1 MRHPKAFD
9 LRSLEVFLAVAE
21 THSMTAAGERLGM
34 TQSAVSQSV
43 NALEEGMNVPLVDRT
58 VRPLA
63 LTGPGKILAQRA
75 SNILAEADVT
85 IDHVRNAADTIPP
98 FLSIAMI
105 DSFVAAVGPH
115 LFETFGKI
123 AEHCR
128 VWSGLSPML
137 SDHFASRRVDI
148 IVTTGE
154 SVPENLAHMSYD
166 LLVEPYLLAVPASL
180 EGPIDDLGLLVEKHE
195 IIRFSERSNIGRDI
209 ERHLRRLRLQ
219 PPHRMEFDFS
229 DSVLSMVGGGAG
241 WAIATPLCCLQSATY
256 LPGIRLAPLPGPGLT
271 RRLSLLVRDP
281 QFSESARLIAD
292 TSVRVLKEKLLPQI
306 TEMAPWCADQIII
319 DPAGATNPLL
329 SP

>member
-1 MRHPKAFD
+1 MKLPRSFE
-9 LRSLEVFLAVAE
+9 LRSLSIFAAVKEAG
-21 THSMTAAGERLGM
+21 SMTAAAERLGM
-34 TQSAVSQSV
+34 TQSAVSQSIHAMEV
-43 NALEEGMNVPLVDRT
+43 GLGVTLVDRT

-63 LTGPGKILAQRA
+63 LTASGRILYDRA
-75 SNILAEADVT
+75 SNILTEADSTV
-85 IDHVRNAADTIPP
+85 DLVRNAADAVPP

-105 DSFVAAVGPH
+105 DSFVAVVGPH
-115 LFETFGKI
+115 LFPTFGRI

-137 SDHFASRRVDI
+137 SDHFMSRRVDI
-148 IVTTGE
+148 VITTSD
-154 SVPENLAHMSYD
+154 SVPDNLEGTSYD
-166 LLVEPYLLAVPASL
+166 LITEPYLLAVPASF
-180 EGPIDDLGLLVEKHE
+180 EGPLDDLAELVSQHE

-256 LPGIRLAPLPGPGLT
+256 LPDIRLAPLPGPGFNRSIVLQ
-271 RRLSLLVRDP
+271 VRDP
-281 QFSESARLIAD
+281 QFSESARSIAD
-292 TSVRVLKEKLLPQI
+292 ESIRVLRETLLPRI
-306 TEMAPWCADQIII
+306 VEIAPWANDRISI
-319 DPAGATNPLL
+319 G